1 GVDQLDLYLVHWPQR
16 GPVWAWPG
24 MKRAQERGLAKS
36 IGVSN
41 FNADDL
47 DQVVA
52 AGTVVPAVNQIQ
64 FSAVEYRR
72 GLVEACR
79 RHGIVPEAY
88 SPLGTGRHLGNK
100 RVGAI
105 AERTGRTPAQVL
117 LRWCLQHGVPIIPKS
132 THRERIEENAQVF
145 DFTLSD
151 EDMATLDA
159 LDRTNGTSAA
169 LERRWWR

>member
-1 GVDQLDLYLVHWPQR
+1 
-16 GPVWAWPG
+16 
-24 MKRAQERGLAKS
+24 
-36 IGVSN
+36 
-41 FNADDL
+41 
-47 DQVVA
+47 
-52 AGTVVPAVNQIQ
+52 
-64 FSAVEYRR
+64 VEYRR

-117 LRWCLQHGVPIIPKS
+117 LRWCLQRGVPIIPKS

-159 LDRTNGTSAA
+159 LDRTHGTSAA